1 MTKKTPN
8 DNNKSLFRRE
18 RPGDVFV
25 PGPVEDSLVETVGK
39 ELYAMAV
46 PHQQFHPRP
55 VFAGK

>member
-25 PGPVEDSLVETVGK
+25 PGPVEGFPGGDGGQRAIRHGGPTS
-39 ELYAMAV
+39 AV
-46 PHQQFHPRP
+46 SSTSGFCR
-55 VFAGK
+55 